1 VKRLGIVINGV
12 ELIPAE
18 VFERHIPF
26 AVPPG
31 QTAVTAWAF
40 EEPDGALTA
49 ADLKEEIQR
58 LRAERDAFR
67 ALLEQVW
74 EMETE
79 LRPWTPDPTGFVWER
94 IGAALQGDFDAA
106 RGLPPL
112 RNPAPAVEPFEDV
125 AFFQPIGAVSQEWA
139 DEQRRIHAALWGLDN
154 FPLPPK
160 EASDG

>member
-58 LRAERDAFR
+58 LRAERDALKR
-67 ALLEQVW
+67 EINLLRSTW
-74 EMETE
+74 
-79 LRPWTPDPTGFVWER
+79 
-94 IGAALQGDFDAA
+94 A
-106 RGLPPL
+106 PP
-112 RNPAPAVEPFEDV
+112 EDDSV
-125 AFFQPIGAVSQEWA
+125 GMF
-139 DEQRRIHAALWGLDN
+139 
-154 FPLPPK
+154 
-160 EASDG
+160 

>member
-49 ADLKEEIQR
+49 ADQEFLLDQNQWYHAEQQR
-58 LRAERDAFR
+58 LMAELDDLRNEMNADRESTRRSIVRRLNAESERDALKR
-67 ALLEQVW
+67 EINLLRSTW
-74 EMETE
+74 
-79 LRPWTPDPTGFVWER
+79 
-94 IGAALQGDFDAA
+94 A
-106 RGLPPL
+106 PP
-112 RNPAPAVEPFEDV
+112 EDDSV
-125 AFFQPIGAVSQEWA
+125 GMF
-139 DEQRRIHAALWGLDN
+139 
-154 FPLPPK
+154 
-160 EASDG
+160 